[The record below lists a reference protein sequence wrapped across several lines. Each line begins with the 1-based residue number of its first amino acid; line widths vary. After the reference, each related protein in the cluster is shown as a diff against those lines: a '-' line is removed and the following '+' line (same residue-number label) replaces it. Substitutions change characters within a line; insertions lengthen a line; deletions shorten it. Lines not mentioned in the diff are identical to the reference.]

1 MTTRSSIKAF
11 VAKFLAGQLKQHLMS
26 DEIPEDW
33 EATTGVKVLV
43 CKNFHEVAMNAEKNG
58 LVNAEKNG
66 LVGF

>member
-1 MTTRSSIKAF
+1 
-11 VAKFLAGQLKQHLMS
+11 MS